1 MFTLRLFHQ
10 DEPFQQI
17 EARQLADGALCVGRD
32 ASADWALADESR
44 TLSRRHCTFAVDDG
58 KLLLRDGSAN
68 GVFVGQGRS
77 RLPHDQPTP
86 VEPGETI
93 RIGDYMIVVDAGPA
107 PPAAAE
113 ARPAL
118 AVVAAEPTE
127 IPTNWPSG
135 PQERPVMADASLME
149 AFCAGARLDASAFS
163 GEDPAQVMRRLGAVY
178 QQMVLGLASLM
189 TERTI
194 AKTEYNLE
202 RTTLRAG
209 GNNPFRWA
217 PAERVA
223 VDLLRPREDG
233 FLSGA
238 AAVQLSFSD
247 LNKHLVCTL
256 AGVRASVAATW
267 AALDPARFDEAGKGG
282 INFALK
288 NRAAEAWGRYVEAY
302 GEAHKQ
308 ADDEQSPANQAFRD
322 AYEAQRQ
329 ALESNR
335 TVA

>member
-17 EARQLADGALCVGRD
+17 EARELADGALCVGRD
-32 ASADWALADESR
+32 ASADWALPDESR
-44 TLSRRHCTFAVDDG
+44 TLSRRHCTFVVDEG

-68 GVFVGQGRS
+68 GVFMGQART
-77 RLPHDQPTP
+77 RLAHDHPTP
-86 VEPGETI
+86 VAPGESI
-93 RIGDYMIVVDAGPA
+93 RLGDYMIVVEAA
-107 PPAAAE
+107 AAQAAE

-118 AVVAAEPTE
+118 AVAADEPAE
-127 IPTNWPSG
+127 IPTNWPSA
-135 PQERPVMADASLME
+135 PQERPVVADASLME

-288 NRAAEAWGRYVEAY
+288 NRSAEAWGRYVEAY
-302 GEAHKQ
+302 GEARKQ
-308 ADDEQSPANQAFRD
+308 ADDEQSPANQAFRE

>member
-1 MFTLRLFHQ
+1 MYTLRLFHQ

-17 EARQLADGALCVGRD
+17 EARILADGALCVGRD
-32 ASADWALADESR
+32 AEADWALPDESR

-58 KLLLRDGSAN
+58 RLILRDGSAN
-68 GVFVGQGRS
+68 GVFVGQARK
-77 RLPHDQPTP
+77 RLPHDLPTP

-93 RIGDYMIVVDAGPA
+93 RLGDYMIVVE
-107 PPAAAE
+107 AAASAAAPE
-113 ARPAL
+113 PRPAL
-118 AVVAAEPTE
+118 ALAAEPAE
-127 IPTNWPSG
+127 IPTNWPSA
-135 PQERPVMADASLME
+135 PQERPVVADASLME

-163 GEDPAQVMRRLGAVY
+163 GEDPTQVMRRLGAVY

-194 AKTEYNLE
+194 AKTEYHLE

-267 AALDPARFDEAGKGG
+267 AALDPARFDEPGKGG

-288 NRAAEAWGRYVEAY
+288 NRGAEAWARYVEAY
-302 GEAHKQ
+302 GEARKLT
-308 ADDEQSPANQAFRD
+308 DDEQSPANRAFRD

>member
-1 MFTLRLFHQ
+1 MYTLRLFHQ

-17 EARQLADGALCVGRD
+17 EARDLADGALCVGRD
-32 ASADWALADESR
+32 AEADWALPDESR

-58 KLLLRDGSAN
+58 RLILRDGSAN
-68 GVFVGQGRS
+68 GVFLGQTRK
-77 RLPHDQPTP
+77 RLAHDQPTP
-86 VEPGETI
+86 IEAGETI
-93 RIGDYMIVVDAGPA
+93 RIGDYMIVVDAAPA
-107 PPAAAE
+107 PATEP
-113 ARPAL
+113 RPAMTL
-118 AVVAAEPTE
+118 AAEPAE
-127 IPTNWPSG
+127 IPTNWPSA
-135 PQERPVMADASLME
+135 PPERPEAPDASLME

-163 GEDPAQVMRRLGAVY
+163 GEDPTQVMRRLGAVY

-194 AKTEYNLE
+194 AKTEYHLE

-267 AALDPARFDEAGKGG
+267 AALDPARFDEPGKGG

-288 NRAAEAWGRYVEAY
+288 NRGAEAWARYVEAY
-302 GEAHKQ
+302 GEARKQ
-308 ADDEQSPANQAFRD
+308 TDDEGSPASQAFRD

>member
-17 EARQLADGALCVGRD
+17 KARELAEGALCVGRD
-32 ASADWALADESR
+32 AGADWALPDESR
-44 TLSRRHCTFAVDDG
+44 TLSRRHCTFVVDDG
-58 KLLLRDGSAN
+58 RLMLRDGSAN
-68 GVFVGQGRS
+68 GVFMGQTRM
-77 RLPHDQPTP
+77 RLAHDHPTP
-86 VEPGETI
+86 VAPGDTI
-93 RIGDYMIVVDAGPA
+93 RIGDYMIVVEAPA
-107 PPAAAE
+107 PTAE
-113 ARPAL
+113 PRPAL
-118 AVVAAEPTE
+118 AVVADEPAE
-127 IPTNWPSG
+127 IPINWSSS
-135 PQERPVMADASLME
+135 PQERPVVADASLME

-194 AKTEYNLE
+194 AKSEYNLE

-238 AAVQLSFSD
+238 AAVQLSFND

-288 NRAAEAWGRYVEAY
+288 NRSAEAWARYVEAY
-302 GEAHKQ
+302 GEARKQ
-308 ADDEQSPANQAFRD
+308 ADDEQSPANLAFRA
-322 AYEAQRQ
+322 AYEAQRL